1 MNEGRQMI
9 TTDEVLHFL
18 RRVIDPEIGINIVDL
33 GLIYDVI
40 IEGDYA
46 DIKMTMTTP
55 ACPLY
60 RYLTEQAE
68 LQLRR
73 GIPTLKAVSIELVWE
88 PEWNPM
94 MMSWEAQAQL
104 GETSTLLK

>member
-1 MNEGRQMI
+1 MI

-18 RRVIDPEIGINIVDL
+18 QQVIDPEIGINIVDL
-33 GLIYDVI
+33 GLIYDVV
-40 IEGDYA
+40 IEGDYV

-73 GIPTLKAVSIELVWE
+73 GLPTLKAVTIELVWE

-104 GETSTLLK
+104 GEPSTPVK

>member
-1 MNEGRQMI
+1 MI
-9 TTDEVLHFL
+9 TTDEVLQVL
-18 RRVIDPEIGINIVDL
+18 KRVIDPELGINIVDL
-33 GLIYDVI
+33 GLVYDVAV
-40 IEGDYA
+40 EEDYV

-60 RYLTEQAE
+60 RHLTEQSE

-73 GIPTLKAVSIELVWE
+73 SFPQLRAVTIELVWE

-94 MMSWEAQAQL
+94 MMSWEATALL
-104 GETSTLLK
+104 GG